1 MGFIDSPASF
11 SYHRLLC
18 FSLPPPH
25 NMSFLLGPIYAA
37 PSGLSTSNTINT
49 WASNVSVTLNQILA
63 SGHSDF
69 GDFEANT
76 STVSITALSTEEDEH
91 VPFFDFHYSSPFLDH
106 QAGSTERAT
115 KDSIYRIGSISKLFT
130 VYALL
135 LECGWECWDDSI
147 SQYIPEL
154 RHAVLARPLNVV
166 DEPDWGQITIG
177 ALASQLSG
185 IGRDCKCP
193 DGDLN
198 KIRLKGSGRVTN
210 PAA

>member
-1 MGFIDSPASF
+1 
-11 SYHRLLC
+11 
-18 FSLPPPH
+18 
-25 NMSFLLGPIYAA
+25 MSFLLGPIYAP

-49 WASNVSVTLNQILA
+49 WASNVSITLNQILS

-69 GDFEANT
+69 GEFEANT
-76 STVSITALSTEEDEH
+76 STVSITALSTEDDEY

-106 QAGSTERAT
+106 EAGGTNHAT

-135 LECGWECWDDSI
+135 LECGWKCWDDSI

-154 RHAVLARPLNVV
+154 HRAVSARPLNAI
-166 DEPDWGQITIG
+166 DEPDWGQITVG

-185 IGRDCKCP
+185 VGRDCKYL
-193 DGDLN
+193 DGDLHR
-198 KIRLKGSGRVTN
+198 ISLRGRAVELILLHNQMPTVI
-210 PAA
+210 